1 MSENVTA
8 SRRIAI
14 SGSASVGKT
23 SLTSALANN
32 LGLAWIREEM
42 REYLESSRANLSE
55 LPPAQVGSLL
65 MRLWGERKQREAN
78 APGFIADNCSLDFA
92 AYALYYGCLDSEN
105 ASVLLSETVEHIGSY
120 DAIFVLPWGVLPYN
134 HDGIRPPNQYLQLR
148 YQLIVEG
155 LLQRYT
161 PSKVHYI
168 PESIVDLAE
177 RCKWV
182 LSKLEQPEDVRGR
195 TGQATDGRLGNYT
208 QSDSKGK
215 GFVYLVGGGPGD
227 PRLLTLRAFEL
238 LQKADIVA
246 HDLLISPSVLAQVP
260 VTAKLVAVGRRH
272 GAARSN
278 YRLHPEVL
286 AHARAG
292 KMVVRLKCGDPLVF
306 GRGGEE
312 AEELAAAGIPF
323 EIVPGISA
331 ALGAA
336 AYAGIPLTH
345 REYAS
350 EVTFSTGHDAEN
362 ELKVNESPNPSR
374 RGTVV
379 LFMAA
384 RTLKANLDRLIHHG
398 YPEDTPVAYVVGAT
412 TPVQRVVVGTL
423 ATLPEKIGGMNP
435 ETPALVIAGEVVD
448 LRAKISWFDR
458 NWFEGKPLYG
468 SRILI
473 ARARPGTSGIAAHLQ
488 NLGANVIEAPQVVVK
503 PLEDYSALDHAMNR
517 LDEFDA
523 VMFGCAEGV
532 TPVLHHVRSL
542 APDTRF
548 RAFAV
553 GERAAAAL
561 ADAGVSPVLTMQGGC
576 SEALYRHQDLICGKR
591 FLLITSDRGRPG
603 LLKELIELGA
613 AVESIPAYQV
623 THNFAALSAGSLDI
637 DLVVLPSSSA
647 ARLLL
652 TSPAGSLLKATPMV
666 AMGPETEAAARAC
679 GVCQVIQSDEDTL
692 ESLVSCVIQQR
703 ANKAAQ
709 LRTCVAPEIL
719 VEAGGHE

>member
-23 SLTSALANN
+23 SLTSALAND
-32 LGLAWIREEM
+32 LGMGWMVEEM
-42 REYLESSRANLSE
+42 REYLESSRANVCE
-55 LPPAQVGSLL
+55 LPPEQVGSLL

-120 DAIFVLPWGVLPYN
+120 DAIFVLPWGVLPYT
-134 HDGIRPPNQYLQLR
+134 HDGIRPPNHYLHMS

-306 GRGGEE
+306 GRGGGEGG
-312 AEELAAAGIPF
+312 ELAAG
-323 EIVPGISA
+323 G
-331 ALGAA
+331 
-336 AYAGIPLTH
+336 
-345 REYAS
+345 
-350 EVTFSTGHDAEN
+350 
-362 ELKVNESPNPSR
+362 ES
-374 RGTVV
+374 
-379 LFMAA
+379 
-384 RTLKANLDRLIHHG
+384 
-398 YPEDTPVAYVVGAT
+398 
-412 TPVQRVVVGTL
+412 VVVGSACL
-423 ATLPEKIGGMNP
+423 A
-435 ETPALVIAGEVVD
+435 EV
-448 LRAKISWFDR
+448 
-458 NWFEGKPLYG
+458 G
-468 SRILI
+468 
-473 ARARPGTSGIAAHLQ
+473 
-488 NLGANVIEAPQVVVK
+488 
-503 PLEDYSALDHAMNR
+503 
-517 LDEFDA
+517 
-523 VMFGCAEGV
+523 
-532 TPVLHHVRSL
+532 
-542 APDTRF
+542 
-548 RAFAV
+548 
-553 GERAAAAL
+553 
-561 ADAGVSPVLTMQGGC
+561 
-576 SEALYRHQDLICGKR
+576 
-591 FLLITSDRGRPG
+591 
-603 LLKELIELGA
+603 GA
-613 AVESIPAYQV
+613 ARGG
-623 THNFAALSAGSLDI
+623 LS
-637 DLVVLPSSSA
+637 P
-647 ARLLL
+647 
-652 TSPAGSLLKATPMV
+652 PP
-666 AMGPETEAAARAC
+666 P
-679 GVCQVIQSDEDTL
+679 
-692 ESLVSCVIQQR
+692 QQ
-703 ANKAAQ
+703 
-709 LRTCVAPEIL
+709 P
-719 VEAGGHE
+719 